1 MAHAALF
8 NELAERKDLAKID
21 PKDLP
26 QHYFVRG
33 VGAIM
38 DFCPKGWY
46 HSVMAQVK
54 ALVWKQESTFHL

>member
-1 MAHAALF
+1 MAHAVPALF

-21 PKDLP
+21 TKDLP

-46 HSVMAQVK
+46 HSVMTQVK
-54 ALVWKQESTFHL
+54 P